1 MLHLQQAQ
9 GHELSARHLHE
20 VLEPA
25 AVGWFLLPHKNPAA
39 WILMHLRRQAA
50 ERPVAAY
57 NGIEAHTRGD
67 TVFPVKPSSDIWE
80 R

>member
-9 GHELSARHLHE
+9 SHELSARHLHE

-39 WILMHLRRQAA
+39 WILMHRPRQAA
-50 ERPVAAY
+50 EWPVAAH
-57 NGIEAHTRGD
+57 NSIVIRTVGAHIVHRESTNQPG
-67 TVFPVKPSSDIWE
+67 
-80 R
+80 